1 MPTNRTERSL
11 RATFLGIG
19 INVLLV
25 AGKLAGGLAGHSH
38 ALIADAM
45 ESLADIFSS
54 LIVWRAV
61 LVAAQPPDR
70 EHPYGHGK
78 AEAIAAAVVSTLL
91 LLAAL
96 GIAVQAGRQLIPP
109 FQPRDPPQMFTLF
122 ILIGVVLVKE
132 LVYRYASRQA
142 SLAES
147 SAVKA
152 DAWHHR
158 SDAITS
164 LAAAIGISVCLLGG
178 PRFAYADDAAALF
191 AAAII
196 GWNGWLLLRPALD
209 ELMDAAPSPR
219 LLARIRATAAE
230 VPGVQAVE
238 KCHARKTGFQY
249 LVDMHIEVDP
259 QMTVEQAHQIA
270 HQVKGRVRQAVP
282 SVNDVLVHVE
292 PGIAG
297 NSKSNVIQPPD
308 S

>member
-19 INVLLV
+19 VNVLLV

-38 ALIADAM
+38 ALVADAM

-61 LVAAQPPDR
+61 VVAAEPPDR

-96 GIAVQAGRQLIPP
+96 GIAAQAGRQL
-109 FQPRDPPQMFTLF
+109 FQPRDPPRAFTLY

-132 LVYRYASRQA
+132 LVFRYASRQA

-164 LAAAIGISVCLLGG
+164 LAAAIGITVCLLGG
-178 PRFAYADDAAALF
+178 QRFVYADDAAALF

-209 ELMDAAPSPR
+209 ELMDAAPSPA
-219 LLARIRATAAE
+219 LLAQIRATAAE

-238 KCHARKTGFQY
+238 KCRARKTGFEY
-249 LVDMHIEVDP
+249 FVDMHIEVDP
-259 QMTVEQAHQIA
+259 QMTVQQGHQIA

-282 SVNDVLVHVE
+282 LVNDVLVHVE
-292 PGIAG
+292 PGKVLKREG
-297 NSKSNVIQPPD
+297 
-308 S
+308 

>member
-1 MPTNRTERSL
+1 MNRTERSL

-19 INVLLV
+19 VNVLLA

-38 ALIADAM
+38 ALVADAM

-61 LVAAQPPDR
+61 VVAAEPPDR

-96 GIAVQAGRQLIPP
+96 GISINAGRQL
-109 FQPRDPPQMFTLF
+109 FQPRLPPRAFTLY

-132 LVYRYASRQA
+132 LVFRYASRQA
-142 SLAES
+142 SLAGS
-147 SAVKA
+147 GAVQA

-164 LAAAIGISVCLLGG
+164 LAAAIGITVCLLGG
-178 PRFAYADDAAALF
+178 QRFVYADDAAALF

-209 ELMDAAPSPR
+209 ELMDAAPSSG
-219 LLARIRATAAE
+219 LLAQIRATAAE
-230 VPGVQAVE
+230 IPGVQAVE
-238 KCHARKTGFQY
+238 KCHARKTGFEY

-259 QMTVEQAHQIA
+259 QMTVQQGHQIA
-270 HQVKGRVRQAVP
+270 HQVKGRVREAVP
-282 SVNDVLVHVE
+282 LVHDVLVHVE
-292 PGIAG
+292 PGKRQEA
-297 NSKSNVIQPPD
+297 K
-308 S
+308 

>member
-1 MPTNRTERSL
+1 VPTNRTERSL

-19 INVLLV
+19 VNVLLV

-38 ALIADAM
+38 ALVADAM

-61 LVAAQPPDR
+61 VVAAEPADR

-96 GIAVQAGRQLIPP
+96 GIAAGAGRQIVNL
-109 FQPRDPPQMFTLF
+109 QPRDPPRAFTLY

-132 LVYRYASRQA
+132 LVFRYASRQA
-142 SLAES
+142 SLAAS
-147 SAVKA
+147 GAVRA

-164 LAAAIGISVCLLGG
+164 LAAAIGITVCLLGG
-178 PRFAYADDAAALF
+178 QRFVYADDAAALF

-209 ELMDAAPSPR
+209 ELMDAAPSSG
-219 LLARIRATAAE
+219 LMAQIRATAAE

-238 KCHARKTGFQY
+238 KCRARKTGFEY
-249 LVDMHIEVDP
+249 FVDMHIEVDP
-259 QMTVEQAHQIA
+259 QMTVQQGHQIA
-270 HQVKGRVRQAVP
+270 HNVKARVREAVP
-282 SVNDVLVHVE
+282 LVNDVLVHVE
-292 PGIAG
+292 PGRGGKAEG
-297 NSKSNVIQPPD
+297 
-308 S
+308 